1 MQFYANCH
9 PARGIRREC
18 GHTRLNNN
26 RYIGVMPMKAHQYLK
41 GLPLALLCVL
51 PTAVAAQ
58 EPGLDARLDAQEERI
73 RQLESERYQT
83 SRQELPVRVSGFINA
98 GAQSTNLGKD
108 GPTYLGTDNEV
119 RYSNFTSAGL
129 QFDATLSDRVGGT
142 VQLLSEGAEDFA
154 TEAEWAYLSYEFT
167 PSLKGRAGRI
177 VAPFYMHSQ
186 YFHVGYAYPWIEP
199 PAEVYQ
205 TLPIRTYEGV
215 DLTWQFSTG
224 DIAHSLNVYHG
235 STAVDSAIGD
245 TDITYSLHN
254 LVGVNLTS
262 TLGNF
267 TTWLGYSSADVDLDL
282 AQIDPEDP
290 DGVGGPFPNPPAGA
304 LAPYSLENDHGY
316 FGSAGFQYDNGNLA
330 IMGEHIELGIDTDWF
345 PTTEADYVLVGYRFG
360 NWMPHV
366 TWAQNEDQGYK
377 DIEGSP
383 SEVALQTALYDSVKT
398 HQKSWTFG
406 VRGDVASNLA
416 VKLEVSE
423 YYDLGSREDGRTGG
437 NGAFSGNAP
446 LPDDEDSPR
455 VFRAAVNLVF

>member
-1 MQFYANCH
+1 
-9 PARGIRREC
+9 
-18 GHTRLNNN
+18 
-26 RYIGVMPMKAHQYLK
+26 MKAHQYLK
-41 GLPLALLCVL
+41 GLPLALLCAL
-51 PTAVAAQ
+51 PAVGAAQ
-58 EPGLDARLDAQEERI
+58 EQDLEARLDAQEERI

-83 SRQELPVRVSGFINA
+83 SRRELPVRVSGFINA

-129 QFDATLSDRVGGT
+129 QFDATLSDKVGGT
-142 VQLLSEGAEDFA
+142 VQLLSEGTENFA

-205 TLPIRTYEGV
+205 TAPVRTYEGV

-224 DIAHSLNVYHG
+224 DIAHAFNVYHG
-235 STAVDSAIGD
+235 STAVDSAIGA

-254 LVGVNLTS
+254 LVGANLTS
-262 TLGNF
+262 TLGNV

-282 AQIDPEDP
+282 SAVDP
-290 DGVGGPFPNPPAGA
+290 DGPGGFLAGA
-304 LAPYSLENDHGY
+304 LTPYSLENDHGY
-316 FGSAGFQYDNGNLA
+316 FGSVGFQYDNGNLA

-345 PTTEADYVLVGYRFG
+345 PTTEADYVLLGYRFG

-366 TWAQNEDQGYK
+366 TWAQTEDRGYEQ
-377 DIEGSP
+377 IEGSAA
-383 SEVALQTALYDSVKT
+383 EVGLQRALYDTVKA

-406 VRGDVASNLA
+406 VRGDVATNLA

-423 YYDLGSREDGRTGG
+423 YYDLGSREDGRSGG
-437 NGAFSGNAP
+437 NGSFSGNAP